1 MLPIHEIAAQLTEA
15 AAKSQRILLTAPTGS
30 GKSTEVPGLLADLP
44 EITGRVI
51 VIEPRRMAA
60 RLLAGFVAKNRNTPL
75 GQEVGYA
82 VRFDTKYSDKTKILY
97 LTDGVFQRILQ
108 ENPSLDGI
116 SAVIFDEFHERRLT
130 VDIALGRCLDLQ
142 ENNRPDLRIVVM
154 SATLETGSLAD
165 YMAPVVKLEAG
176 GRTFPVEI
184 LHRPHRQPQ
193 NHRGAGNQRE
203 TPIWEQ
209 VTQLTR
215 EALTLPDPGNILI
228 FLPGTHEIRRT
239 IELLEHLSA
248 AKPYDIFPLYSSLPP
263 ADQERA
269 IRFSDTPKIIVST
282 NVAETSL
289 TIPGIRTVID
299 SGLARSSTFDPRRSI
314 NTLLIRK
321 ISRAAADQRAGRAGR
336 TAPGRCL
343 RLWSTND
350 HSRRDEFEPPEVHRI
365 DLAEAILFL
374 KSSGIQDPRSF
385 RWLTPPTETSLAKA
399 EHLLQ
404 NLQAISPSGD
414 LTDIGREMATLPLEP
429 RFARLLIAGIHNNC
443 FAETAFIAAAVQGE
457 GIFVKGKSATG
468 RKDFIFPDDPSD
480 FAGEYR
486 AFESA
491 EAMKF
496 DPRRLAPLGIHARG
510 SQDTARIYQRL
521 MERGHPAHAAP
532 DFIRNTTSVA
542 KSILSAFSDQLAIRQ
557 SPTTLSSRLVGN
569 RKATLDPESCAKNA
583 TAFVACEI
591 IEIEARETTT
601 RLRLATAIEPSW
613 LEELFPDEIVTIDG
627 ANYDESRRRVTC
639 LKQKKFRDLVLESKE
654 TDQNVPLDAAAEI
667 LAKRVL
673 TGELLLKNWDNQV
686 EQFTHRLAC
695 ISKWMPDL
703 GLPTWKEEDRIAAVS
718 QICHGSISYKEIKNA
733 PVWPTLNDW
742 LSSHQRHLLDQHC
755 PERIKL
761 AYRPLRENH
770 LQLRKRSLLLRKTR
784 AAKGNQNH
792 PHHSL
797 RPHPFISP
805 HPSPKQPPL
814 ADDQRHPQLLGKR
827 LPTDEKGTRRPLPPP
842 PLAVAGD
849 SSHRPSIFK
858 ATPSS
863 PRPGVSLAKPHFPS

>member
-1 MLPIHEIAAQLTEA
+1 MLPIHEIAVDLKKA
-15 AAKSQRILLTAPTGS
+15 AAIPVKSRILLTAPTGS
-30 GKSTEVPGLLADLP
+30 GKSTEVPGMLADLP
-44 EITGRVI
+44 EIEGRVI

-60 RLLAGFVAKNRNTPL
+60 RLLAGFVAKNRKTNL

-97 LTDGVFQRILQ
+97 LTDGVFQRILH
-108 ENPSLDGI
+108 ENPTLDGI
-116 SAVIFDEFHERRLT
+116 SAVIFDEFHERRLA

-142 ENNRPDLRIVVM
+142 ENNRPDLRVVVM

-165 YMAPVVKLEAG
+165 YMAPVKSLEAG

-184 LHRPHRQPQ
+184 LHRPHRLPQ
-193 NHRGAGNQRE
+193 NHRQAGSQSE
-203 TPIWEQ
+203 VPIWEQ
-209 VTQLTR
+209 VTALTR

-239 IELLEHLSA
+239 IELLENLSA
-248 AKPYDIFPLYSSLPP
+248 AKTYDIFPLYSSLPP
-263 ADQERA
+263 ADQEKA
-269 IRFSDTPKIIVST
+269 IRTSDTPKIIVST

-299 SGLARSSTFDPRRSI
+299 SGIARSSAFDPRRSI

-350 HSRRDEFEPPEVHRI
+350 HSRREEFEPPEVHRI
-365 DLAEAILFL
+365 DLSEATLML
-374 KSSGIQDPRSF
+374 KASGTDDPRNF
-385 RWLTPPTETSLAKA
+385 RWLDAPTKTSLEKA
-399 EHLLQ
+399 EHLLHD
-404 NLQAISPSGD
+404 LHAIDPAGNI
-414 LTDIGREMATLPLEP
+414 TETGVEMANLPLEP
-429 RFARLLIAGIHNNC
+429 RFARLLIAGLHHGC

-480 FAGEYR
+480 FAGEFR

-510 SQDTARIYQRL
+510 TRDTAQIFQRL
-521 MERGHPAHAAP
+521 LHLFPKSASRSI
-532 DFIRNTTSVA
+532 DFHSNREAVA
-542 KSILSAFSDQLAIRQ
+542 KSILSAFSDQLAIRLGQ
-557 SPTTLSSRLVGN
+557 GTLSCRLVGS
-569 RKATLDPESCAKNA
+569 RRGSLDPESCVKHAA
-583 TAFVACEI
+583 AFVACEI

-601 RLRLATAIEPSW
+601 RLRLATAIELVW
-613 LEELFPDEIVTIDG
+613 LEELFPDEIETIDG

-667 LAKRVL
+667 LAKRAL
-673 TGELLLKNWDNQV
+673 SGELVLKNWDSQV

-703 GLPTWKEEDRIAAVS
+703 GLPTWTEEDRITAVS
-718 QICHGSISYKEIKNA
+718 QICHGAVSYKEIKNA
-733 PVWPTLNDW
+733 QVWPVLNDW
-742 LSSHQRHLLDQHC
+742 LSSHQRHLLDTHC
-755 PERIKL
+755 PERIRLASGHSAKITYSPENDPFFSAKL
-761 AYRPLRENH
+761 IQLVGTNTTPTIASGRIPLLVHILAPNSRPWQMTKDIPNFW
-770 LQLRKRSLLLRKTR
+770 
-784 AAKGNQNH
+784 QNGY
-792 PHHSL
+792 PQM
-797 RPHPFISP
+797 
-805 HPSPKQPPL
+805 KKEL
-814 ADDQRHPQLLGKR
+814 AGRYPRHPW
-827 LPTDEKGTRRPLPPP
+827 P
-842 PLAVAGD
+842 
-849 SSHRPSIFK
+849 
-858 ATPSS
+858 
-863 PRPGVSLAKPHFPS
+863 